1 MAIEHPFFFM
11 RHGQTAWNARGQ
23 TQGQLD
29 SALSPVGRAQ
39 ADEAARRLSREK
51 IDRIVSSPLSRV
63 RETAERTAHFHRL
76 EVEYD
81 ETLME
86 CHLGAAEGHQHGK
99 WLREYWT
106 GKETPEGA
114 EPFEQFAERA
124 YGALRRIVTGP
135 NILVVAHGGILRAL
149 QAYVRVAPEPSREN
163 ALPLL
168 LEPGKPSWRMT
179 PLLER
184 VSADSGS
191 V

>member
-106 GKETPEGA
+106 GKEDARRRGA
-114 EPFEQFAERA
+114 VRAVCRARLWRASPDRHRAQYPRGCSWRHFARA
-124 YGALRRIVTGP
+124 SGICPRRARAFAGKRAAIAAGAGQTL
-135 NILVVAHGGILRAL
+135 VAHDS
-149 QAYVRVAPEPSREN
+149 PS
-163 ALPLL
+163 
-168 LEPGKPSWRMT
+168 
-179 PLLER
+179 
-184 VSADSGS
+184 
-191 V
+191 